1 MNKKI
6 LLIEDEAKLAR
17 FVELELKYEGYEV
30 TVCHDGREGFD
41 EFQKNQYNLILLDL
55 MLPGLNGI
63 EICRR
68 IRKSSD
74 IPIIMLTAKDE
85 VIDKVAGASHLIDE
99 MVIVE
104 E

>member
-68 IRKSSD
+68 IRK
-74 IPIIMLTAKDE
+74 
-85 VIDKVAGASHLIDE
+85 
-99 MVIVE
+99 
-104 E
+104 